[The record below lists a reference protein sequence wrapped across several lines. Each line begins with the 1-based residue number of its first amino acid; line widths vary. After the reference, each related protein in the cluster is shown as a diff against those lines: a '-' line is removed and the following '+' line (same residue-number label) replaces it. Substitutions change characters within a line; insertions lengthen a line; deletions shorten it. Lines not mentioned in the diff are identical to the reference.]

1 MVALRPAKS
10 RGSRLMKVGPTQ
22 RDIERL
28 KPHLGLLLSERAV
41 LHWQSAADLNAA
53 NASFRME
60 IGQAIVRL
68 VIGSI
73 ATSHL
78 VRPRERAE
86 IEKSLRRQRKV
97 TRLIAAACRLYGS
110 RRGSAPRELEG
121 VRFWSIAKEAKLEVA
136 AAQIEKL
143 RRGRSPYTAYAKFI
157 RLVGEAYETA
167 SNKSAIVKLD
177 NAGSA
182 DERCSGPFGDLLEAA
197 RGDAAEI
204 HKRAG
209 FATVLDG
216 PRDRNARLDYARK
229 EMIQARRA
237 RHRSR

>member
-1 MVALRPAKS
+1 MAAVRPAKS
-10 RGSRLMKVGPTQ
+10 RGSRLMKVGSAE
-22 RDIERL
+22 RDVERL
-28 KPHLGLLLSERAV
+28 KPHLGLLFSEQAV
-41 LHWQSAADLNAA
+41 LRWQTAADLNAA
-53 NASFRME
+53 NADFRTE

-86 IEKSLRRQRKV
+86 IEKQRKA
-97 TRLIAAACRLYGS
+97 TRGIEAACRQYGP
-110 RRGSAPRELEG
+110 RWGSALPELEK
-121 VRFWSIAKEAKLEVA
+121 VLSWSTAEQAALDVA

-143 RRGRSPYTAYAKFI
+143 RRGRTPYGAYAKFV
-157 RLVGEAYETA
+157 RFVGEAYETA
-167 SNKSAIVKLD
+167 SNKSAIVKFD
-177 NAGSA
+177 NARSA

-209 FATVLDG
+209 FATGLDG

-237 RHRSR
+237 RRRSR